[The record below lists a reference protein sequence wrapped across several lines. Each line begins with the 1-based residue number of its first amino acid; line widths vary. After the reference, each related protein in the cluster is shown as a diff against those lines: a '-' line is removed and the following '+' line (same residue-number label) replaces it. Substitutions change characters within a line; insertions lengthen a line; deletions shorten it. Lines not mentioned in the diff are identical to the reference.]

1 MRVRGDYGVFVI
13 NINFLMYHCTREN
26 QNKYY
31 FTQNKLTSSTPN
43 RSVPIFSSNHHV
55 LAGLSAVHLGGV
67 NLTRWSYFYDISQ
80 GVVSAINA
88 TVSINYFTFID
99 IVCPDSS
106 EYDNIKGICIKND
119 YSKIIVT
126 SNIKINKPNNLQI
139 VFIFSGPVI
148 FPDTVKNSICININ
162 SK

>member
-80 GVVSAINA
+80 GVVSAINN
-88 TVSINYFTFID
+88 SLYQLYLQNYTKTLKNLLLLLILFVLILQNMTI
-99 IVCPDSS
+99 SK
-106 EYDNIKGICIKND
+106 EYALKTTTQK
-119 YSKIIVT
+119 
-126 SNIKINKPNNLQI
+126 
-139 VFIFSGPVI
+139 
-148 FPDTVKNSICININ
+148 
-162 SK
+162 